1 MCLIIMINK
10 LKIMTISEKLD
21 ALKENYIK
29 AMDKLNPQEDNEY
42 VWWERENQCQE
53 WSDKE
58 RCYVPMSYTK
68 TFKIMKEWSN
78 R

>member
-1 MCLIIMINK
+1 
-10 LKIMTISEKLD
+10 MTISEKLD

-29 AMDKLNPQEDNEY
+29 AMDKLNPQEDNGY

-53 WSDKE
+53 WSEKQ
-58 RCYVPMSYTK
+58 RCYVSMSDTK